1 MTDEQRQMSGVVCT
15 LLFLLPSKPPK
26 FSRVKQRA
34 LKVPWGSVVK
44 NSHGSTAELACPA
57 LYGTHLGRLKWLGA
71 VYDVWLCHSSVSL
84 LGREDAKARLS
95 GDCCLG
101 PPACGLPGLFGLFLA
116 WGLGGGRVPG
126 GESLRKCLTSAYS
139 I

>member
-1 MTDEQRQMSGVVCT
+1 MDSLCLKNNPVTDEQRQMSGVVCT

-44 NSHGSTAELACPA
+44 NSDGSTAELACPA

-84 LGREDAKARLS
+84 LGREDAKARLN

-116 WGLGGGRVPG
+116 WGLGGRAC
-126 GESLRKCLTSAYS
+126 SRR
-139 I
+139 